1 MFQNGNGPG
10 LGLKGTGAAWCDQ
23 TGNEDLFIGN
33 LQREKERQRT
43 ALSVRET
50 SHPLNVTR
58 RDTETH
64 WLMTSHNRTNRYGLL
79 VFLLFSPILNLFYY
93 EIRSNYICCC
103 QSAII

>member
-64 WLMTSHNRTNRYGLL
+64 WLMTSHTIEPTDTDSLSFSC
-79 VFLLFSPILNLFYY
+79 FLQF
-93 EIRSNYICCC
+93 
-103 QSAII
+103 